1 MNLTIIVAVSENNII
16 GVENRIPWRIS
27 EDMKRF
33 KELTLGHP
41 VIMGRKTYESIPPK
55 FRPLHQRKNII
66 LSRTLNHQEGIYVA
80 RSIEK
85 ALDFTENKESY
96 IIGGEAV
103 YKAFLPFANKFELTK
118 VHRNYEGDVFFPN
131 INWDNWNLIN
141 EEKGVSEKDGIPF
154 SFLTYIKNI

>member
-1 MNLTIIVAVSENNII
+1 M
-16 GVENRIPWRIS
+16 
-27 EDMKRF
+27 
-33 KELTLGHP
+33 
-41 VIMGRKTYESIPPK
+41 
-55 FRPLHQRKNII
+55 
-66 LSRTLNHQEGIYVA
+66 A

>member
-1 MNLTIIVAVSENNII
+1 MGECLFTSPSRKPLVKIKRFII
-16 GVENRIPWRIS
+16 GA
-27 EDMKRF
+27 
-33 KELTLGHP
+33 LT
-41 VIMGRKTYESIPPK
+41 E
-55 FRPLHQRKNII
+55 Q
-66 LSRTLNHQEGIYVA
+66 
-80 RSIEK
+80 
-85 ALDFTENKESY
+85 
-96 IIGGEAV
+96 IGAV